1 METKPSPGVVRS
13 ARGSEHS
20 KRAESLLE
28 LPCHPSHQ
36 WTRRRILSEVSP
48 SPDPFQICHMTR
60 KFRLLIA
67 SAIFLAGIIFFV
79 ILAKLKSTPLPS
91 NPPRP
96 FQEVETVTARRL
108 DLNVAIAAQGTVEP
122 VTITQAA
129 AEVEGTVIAVSPEFE
144 TGGNFKEGD
153 VLLEIDPSD
162 YLAAVAQAE
171 ASLAEAKLKLAE
183 EEMRSTQAERD
194 WDRIAR
200 PGQSPGDLALRVPHL
215 AAATTRVNAAQA
227 SLDKANRDLERTRLR
242 APYDGRVRRKLVDL
256 GTHVGKGTP
265 LAEYYATETLE
276 VRLPVP
282 RQDAAF
288 FDPLGQKIT
297 LRETGGEGREWPAV
311 IDRTEGEIQRES
323 RSIIVVAR
331 IDGNVSTDL
340 LPGQFV
346 LTSITGRVI
355 PQVVRVPRR
364 AFAKSDRVV
373 VVSKESSVTTRPV
386 KVLRTEKDDVIVSEG
401 IEDGEQL
408 CVTALTAVI
417 EGMEVKVVSRDG
429 KEVIGAPAAP

>member
-1 METKPSPGVVRS
+1 
-13 ARGSEHS
+13 
-20 KRAESLLE
+20 
-28 LPCHPSHQ
+28 
-36 WTRRRILSEVSP
+36 
-48 SPDPFQICHMTR
+48 MTR

-67 SAIFLAGIIFFV
+67 AAILIGGISFFV

-108 DLNVAIAAQGTVEP
+108 DLTVSIPAQGTVEP
-122 VTITQAA
+122 VTVTRAA
-129 AEVEGTVIAVSPEFE
+129 AEVEGTVIAVSDQFKS
-144 TGGNFKEGD
+144 GGTFKEGD
-153 VLLEIDPSD
+153 VLLEIDPAD

-183 EEMRSTQAERD
+183 EEMKSTQAERD

-200 PGQSPGDLALRVPHL
+200 PGQSPNDLALRIPQL
-215 AAATTRVNAAQA
+215 AAATARVSAAKSA
-227 SLDKANRDLERTRLR
+227 LDKANRDLERTRLR
-242 APYDGRVRRKLVDL
+242 APYNGRIRKKLVDL
-256 GTHVGKGTP
+256 GTHVGKAAP
-265 LAEYYATETLE
+265 LAEYYETGTLE

-297 LRETGGEGREWPAV
+297 LKESGGQGREWTAV
-311 IDRTEGEIQRES
+311 IDRTEGEIEREN
-323 RSIIVVAR
+323 RSIIVVAKV
-331 IDGNVSTDL
+331 DGKIATDL
-340 LPGQFV
+340 LPGQFI
-346 LTSITGRVI
+346 LTSITGHTI

-364 AFAKSDRVV
+364 AFVKSDRVV
-373 VVSKESSVTTRPV
+373 VVSNENTVTTRLV
-386 KVLRTEKDDVIVSEG
+386 KVLRTEKDDVLVSEG

-417 EGMEVKVVSRDG
+417 EGMEVTVVSRDG
-429 KEVIGAPAAP
+429 REITTPPTLP